1 MRSSFNFNFHNN
13 NIKIYNNINSKISFV
28 SDLKNELSILNL
40 KESSIDN
47 NLLEKKREKRKS
59 RKSYNSPK
67 SINSKNKKKKSIQ
80 SCNSKK
86 DMSKFNSKN
95 NNMPTILL
103 NSNPIHKNDVNSKIE
118 KNNTLNLSNVNPEK
132 KNFHSSIKSPMNRK
146 NEKNIDSLLKPK
158 KSQYLELQ
166 KQRNALFKSVISK
179 TPKNNNFLRSNQIFQ
194 NFSNEYFKGIKNK
207 KPAPRKAILLPKK
220 ELATFDYY
228 KNDLKIM
235 KINENIKN
243 EIGSKELRK
252 RLNLMKQSMINMSSG
267 NMKDPE
273 LKKELSEIKEEIRIE
288 ENRNQKNSKIFENN
302 NNNDESQLCLKNI
315 SKIMDNEE
323 NKNNTDIKN
332 TTNKY
337 RKIRRI
343 KELYDSFD
351 DEEYENE
358 NDNDFIISPNSYSI
372 AVFDSI
378 LFFSSMYYLIFVPFF
393 LSKNLII
400 SSQNISFKLILIF
413 VDFIYIIDLIL
424 NFFRPYQK
432 FDETFIKKPKF
443 IFIRYLKTWF
453 FLDLI
458 QCFPFFTYFRFLENF
473 YMKKNSIEEI
483 YGKNIINPILYLLIL
498 IKIIKVYKLFNKNLT
513 IRKIKQRFSQSETID
528 NNGNILF
535 SIFTLLSLLNLC
547 TCIFIFLGRNSYPGW
562 INKIDMQDES
572 YINIYI
578 TAVYFT
584 LVTITTV
591 GYGDITGNSYTE
603 ISYQMFL
610 LIIGTIAYSFI
621 ISYFSNYIV
630 KTQQKSM
637 TFQKNV
643 LILEE
648 IRVNNPTLKAST
660 YKEVLRNL
668 YNEQLYERNDKSLLF
683 DSLPYSL
690 KNKLIMEMYKP
701 FIENFIFFKGTENS
715 DFIVKV
721 ITSLK
726 PLLSF
731 KGDILVQEGDFI
743 NEIFFVKKGS
753 LGLNITI
760 NKESPEESIK
770 KYLGVNA
777 QGKINI
783 SFIPSSLSSY
793 KINSVSFFDENLQ
806 KFLKNK
812 KEANK
817 ILSDESEL
825 KIREIKLLEIRD
837 NEHFGVSLMFLNER
851 SPLFVKVKTKIAEL
865 LLLKKMEA
873 IEIHSIY
880 PNIWKR
886 INKKSLYNLEQI
898 KIKIQAELFSIA
910 NTYGIISRK
919 MFLKSS
925 RNLNKFIKK
934 SFVKRSKKKD
944 KVKKNG
950 KKNKNTELIEE
961 KSKITN
967 TISKIECSN
976 VNKSEENYVFK
987 NKGKFK
993 EKDNRE
999 RDNESNN
1006 NTESNINNN
1015 NNKINN
1021 KDINNNKI
1029 IHNNKINHKDIN
1041 SNKINHNNKKNN
1053 KDINNNKINHNK
1065 DINNNNI
1072 NQNNKIN
1079 NNDINNKDINNNNIN
1094 QNNKINNKDIN
1105 NNNINQNNKI
1115 NNNDA
1120 NNNNNANHKN
1130 KANNNDI
1137 NSNNNKTNNND
1148 INNNK
1153 INNNINNN
1161 NNEIKVKDYKANR
1174 NLTDIR
1180 CPIESDKASIV
1191 TLFHKKNSITT
1202 IEINNFSQ
1210 TIDIDEIE
1218 FNNSLVDEGS
1228 SSSYNNQRVSSY
1240 KTNKNFKSI
1249 WLPSKNKNEDKIKN
1263 NKKLSNL
1270 KDEKEKNFISSFS
1283 NLSTTKEKSFY
1294 LSSSYENLN
1303 QITNNKYIKDNK
1315 LQSKTKLFLVKECS
1329 LVKDDLKQVQY
1340 GLRNSL
1346 NEKRSKKQNFKNI
1359 KNDFNLQL
1367 DKRSVNSLNAA
1378 NLKSNREFNKFNDAE
1393 SNLPKIEIEKST
1405 EAKRQG
1411 SQKNPISNKQ
1421 SLNCQESPVSRFK
1434 AKSPKRKKVNKKLD
1448 IISKNIKV
1456 ANKNINNPEQ
1466 FYKSFFNRIIKNETI
1481 DYSKK
1486 EIKNQ
1491 KSVDKIKE
1499 KVKNSDS
1506 IGKQSIKKRKVNSM
1520 IYNENENENNQNQV
1534 KLKLLKKFEC

>member
-1 MRSSFNFNFHNN
+1 MRNSFNFNFHNN

-28 SDLKNELSILNL
+28 SDIKNELSILNL
-40 KESSIDN
+40 KESSVDN

-59 RKSYNSPK
+59 KRSYNSQK

-86 DMSKFNSKN
+86 DRSKFISKN
-95 NNMPTILL
+95 SNMPTIFI
-103 NSNPIHKNDVNSKIE
+103 NPNPIHKNNDINSKNE
-118 KNNTLNLSNVNPEK
+118 KKSNLNLSLVNQEK
-132 KNFHSSIKSPMNRK
+132 KNFYSAIKCPMNHK
-146 NEKNIDSLLKPK
+146 NEKNIDSLLKAK
-158 KSQYLELQ
+158 KSQYLDLQ
-166 KQRNALFKSVISK
+166 KQRNALFKGIISK
-179 TPKNNNFLRSNQIFQ
+179 TPKNNNFTKSNQIFQ
-194 NFSNEYFKGIKNK
+194 NFSKEYLKEVKNK
-207 KPAPRKAILLPKK
+207 KPARRKAILISKK

-228 KNDLKIM
+228 KNYLKIE

-243 EIGSKELRK
+243 EMGSKELK
-252 RLNLMKQSMINMSSG
+252 KKLNLMKQSMINMNSG
-267 NMKDPE
+267 NIKE
-273 LKKELSEIKEEIRIE
+273 SEVKKELSEIKEEIKIE
-288 ENRNQKNSKIFENN
+288 ENRNEKNSKIFENN
-302 NNNDESQLCLKNI
+302 NNNDESQLYLKNI

-323 NKNNTDIKN
+323 NKNNNDISN
-332 TTNKY
+332 TANKY
-337 RKIRRI
+337 RKIKRI
-343 KELYDSFD
+343 KELFDSFD

-372 AVFDSI
+372 GVFDSI

-400 SSQNISFKLILIF
+400 SSQNIFFKLILIF
-413 VDFIYIIDLIL
+413 IDFIYIIDLIL

-453 FLDLI
+453 FWDLI
-458 QCFPFFTYFRFLENF
+458 QCFPFFTYFRFFENF
-473 YMKKNSIEEI
+473 YMKKNSNEEI
-483 YGKNIINPILYLLIL
+483 YGKNKINPILYILIL
-498 IKIIKVYKLFNKNLT
+498 IKIIKLYKLFNKNLT
-513 IRKIKQRFSQSETID
+513 IRKIKQLFSQSETID

-547 TCIFIFLGRNSYPGW
+547 TCIFIFIGRNSYPGW

-591 GYGDITGNSYTE
+591 GYGDITGNSYIE

-610 LIIGTIAYSFI
+610 LIIGTIAYSFV

-630 KTQQKSM
+630 KIHQKSM

-643 LILEE
+643 VILEE
-648 IRVNNPTLKAST
+648 IRVNNPTLKEST

-760 NKESPEESIK
+760 NKESPEESIR
-770 KYLGVNA
+770 KYLGVND

-783 SFIPSSLSSY
+783 SFIPSSLNSNKISSGSFLGE
-793 KINSVSFFDENLQ
+793 NSKQ
-806 KFLKNK
+806 FLNNK

-817 ILSDESEL
+817 ILSNESEL
-825 KIREIKLLEIRD
+825 NIREIKLLEIRD

-851 SPLFVKVKTKIAEL
+851 SPLFVKVRTKIAEL

-910 NTYGIISRK
+910 NTYGIVPRK
-919 MFLKSS
+919 MLLKSS
-925 RNLNKFIKK
+925 RNLKKFIKK
-934 SFVKRSKKKD
+934 SFVKRSKKPKD
-944 KVKKNG
+944 KVKKKA
-950 KKNKNTELIEE
+950 KKNKNPELIEE
-961 KSKITN
+961 KNKTTKTKSETENSIT
-967 TISKIECSN
+967 
-976 VNKSEENYVFK
+976 NKSEENHVFK
-987 NKGKFK
+987 NEEKPK
-993 EKDNRE
+993 EKDNKE

-1006 NTESNINNN
+1006 NSANSINYNKINNN

-1021 KDINNNKI
+1021 K
-1029 IHNNKINHKDIN
+1029 
-1041 SNKINHNNKKNN
+1041 
-1053 KDINNNKINHNK
+1053 
-1065 DINNNNI
+1065 NI
-1072 NQNNKIN
+1072 N
-1079 NNDINNKDINNNNIN
+1079 
-1094 QNNKINNKDIN
+1094 NNKINNKDIN
-1105 NNNINQNNKI
+1105 KNDI
-1115 NNNDA
+1115 NND
-1120 NNNNNANHKN
+1120 NNANHNFKT
-1130 KANNNDI
+1130 NNNDI
-1137 NSNNNKTNNND
+1137 NSNNNNVNNNNNKINNSD

-1153 INNNINNN
+1153 IKNNINNN
-1161 NNEIKVKDYKANR
+1161 KEIKVKDYSYNR
-1174 NLTDIR
+1174 NSTNIR
-1180 CPIESDKASIV
+1180 CPIDSDKVSIV
-1191 TLFHKKNSITT
+1191 TLFHKKNSITS

-1218 FNNSLVDEGS
+1218 FNNSFVDEVS
-1228 SSSYNNQRVSSY
+1228 SDSYNNQRVSSY
-1240 KTNKNFKSI
+1240 KTNKNFTNIRFPK
-1249 WLPSKNKNEDKIKN
+1249 KNKNEDKIKN
-1263 NKKLSNL
+1263 IKKLSNL

-1283 NLSTTKEKSFY
+1283 NLSTTKEKSFH

-1329 LVKDDLKQVQY
+1329 LVKDDIQQVTY
-1340 GLRNSL
+1340 GLKDSL
-1346 NEKRSKKQNFKNI
+1346 NEKIIKKQNCKNI

-1367 DKRSVNSLNAA
+1367 DKRSINSLDVSNIE
-1378 NLKSNREFNKFNDAE
+1378 SNREDNKFNDVQ
-1393 SNLPKIEIEKST
+1393 SNLPKIEIEKNT
-1405 EAKRQG
+1405 ESKRHG
-1411 SQKNPISNKQ
+1411 SQRNNTISKKQ
-1421 SLNCQESPVSRFK
+1421 TLNYPESPVSRFR
-1434 AKSPKRKKVNKKLD
+1434 AKSPRKKNVNIKLD
-1448 IISKNIKV
+1448 IISQNIKV
-1456 ANKNINNPEQ
+1456 ANNNINNPEQ
-1466 FYKSFFNRIIKNETI
+1466 FYKSFFNKIIKNETT
-1481 DYSKK
+1481 DYSNK
-1486 EIKNQ
+1486 EIKDR
-1491 KSVDKIKE
+1491 KSFDKIKE
-1499 KVKNSDS
+1499 KVKSSDS
-1506 IGKQSIKKRKVNSM
+1506 IGKQSVKRRKINSVV
-1520 IYNENENENNQNQV
+1520 YNESNNENNRNQI